1 MYKYNGDESSD
12 ILERA
17 LCFVVTTARMINK
30 FPKTTAGF
38 KIGDQLIRS
47 SGSIGANIAEA
58 KVARSK
64 KEFVSCLGISLREA
78 EETRYWL
85 RVIKRLN
92 FAIEGSVKIMISEN
106 TEIIKILVAIINNTR
121 KNHFK

>member
-1 MYKYNGDESSD
+1 MYKYKGDKHSD

-17 LCFVVTTARMINK
+17 LRFVVVVVRMVNK

-38 KIGDQLIRS
+38 KIGDQIIRS

-64 KEFVSCLGISLREA
+64 KEFISCYGISLREA
-78 EETRYWL
+78 EETKYWL
-85 RVIKRLN
+85 RVIEKLGFVIN
-92 FAIEGSVKIMISEN
+92 SSVKIMIKEN
-106 TEIIKILVAIINNTR
+106 TEIIKIIVTIINKSKSNQ
-121 KNHFK
+121 

>member
-1 MYKYNGDESSD
+1 MYKYKGDESSD

-17 LCFVVTTARMINK
+17 LCFVVVVVKMVNK
-30 FPKTTAGF
+30 FPKNTAGF
-38 KIGDQLIRS
+38 KIGDQIIRS

-64 KEFVSCLGISLREA
+64 KEFVSCLGISLKEA

-92 FAIEGSVKIMISEN
+92 FVIESSVKIMICEN
-106 TEIIKILVAIINNTR
+106 TEIIKILVTIINNTR
-121 KNHFK
+121 KNHFI